1 MIFPARGI
9 AREGRHDEHGYVSFR
24 LAGEWL
30 GIPVVRVQEVLTAQ
44 ALSPVPL
51 APREVAGF
59 LNLRGQIVTAID
71 LRARLALPAR
81 DAGLG
86 SMNLVVRHGDEMF
99 SLVVDEVGDVVGT
112 ERAAVE
118 AVPASLAPHWRTCA
132 AGVIRLDG
140 GLLVVLDIDALLE
153 EQPAAR

>member
-9 AREGRHDEHGYVSFR
+9 ARVESHQEHGYVSFR

-30 GIPVVRVQEVLTAQ
+30 GIAVVRVQEVLTPQ
-44 ALSPVPL
+44 TLSPVPL

-71 LRARLALPAR
+71 LRARLGLAPR
-81 DAGLG
+81 AGAQP
-86 SMNLVVRHGDEMF
+86 SMNLVVRHGDELF
-99 SLVVDEVGDVVGT
+99 SLLVDEVGDVVGT
-112 ERAAVE
+112 ESTAVE
-118 AVPASLAPHWRTCA
+118 AVPASLAAHWRSCA
-132 AGVIRLDG
+132 SGVIRLDA